1 LIVMKRAL
9 ALLLVTACV
18 STQQPRTN
26 GPWTQWATPADAG
39 FDAQALEAV
48 REQADKA
55 QSGAVMVVYRGRV
68 LAAWG
73 DVSRK
78 LELHSVRK
86 SLYAALYGIAAEKGL
101 VDVNETLAELGV
113 DDLSALTADE
123 KKARLE
129 DLLYARSGV
138 YHPSA
143 YSPSDQDEER
153 PKRGAHAPGTHWF
166 YNNWD
171 FNVAGALL
179 ERAANKPLGQ
189 LFDEWIARPTG
200 MEDFASSDVVATYEP
215 RTSRWPALTFRMSAR
230 DLARFGQM
238 WMDEELVPAEWIAR
252 ASQPRSQ
259 LQAPGEGYGMMWWT
273 FAKGSLSAERYPNLT
288 RYAMLQARGTGGQ
301 ALTLIPELDL
311 VFVHRGDTDHGR
323 QVRGRDVWLMLEAI
337 VAARRGEPPANARF
351 TALQPVPLASQL
363 PPLEWPEFI
372 TLDTAT
378 RDAVLGRYQFAP
390 NVVAEVFL
398 HEGKLY
404 VFMPG
409 EGEAELFAKSPTE
422 FMVRVDPGAK
432 IRIEGGK
439 VFVTMQGRELI
450 GVRQP

>member
-1 LIVMKRAL
+1 VI
-9 ALLLVTACV
+9 
-18 STQQPRTN
+18 
-26 GPWTQWATPADAG
+26 
-39 FDAQALEAV
+39 
-48 REQADKA
+48 
-55 QSGAVMVVYRGRV
+55 YRGRV

-86 SLYAALYGIAAEKGL
+86 SLYAAMYGIAVEKGL
-101 VDVNETLAELGV
+101 IDVNATLAGLGI
-113 DDLSALTADE
+113 DDLGALTAE
-123 KKARLE
+123 ERKARLD

-138 YHPSA
+138 YHPAA
-143 YSPSDQDEER
+143 YAPSDQIEER

-171 FNVAGALL
+171 FNVAGAML
-179 ERAANKPLGQ
+179 ERAAKKPLGQ
-189 LFDEWIARPTG
+189 LFDEWIAQPTG
-200 MEDFASSDVVATYEP
+200 IEDFEPGDVTPVYEP
-215 RTSRWPALTFRMSAR
+215 RSSRWPALTFRMSTR

-238 WMDEELVPAEWIAR
+238 WMNKDVVPDAWIAR
-252 ASQPRSQ
+252 ASEPRTQ
-259 LQAPGEGYGMMWWT
+259 LQAPGEGYAMMWWT
-273 FAKGSLSAERYPNLT
+273 YAKGSLSAERYPSLT
-288 RYAMLQARGTGGQ
+288 RYSMLQARGTGGQ
-301 ALTLIPELDL
+301 TLVLIPALDL

-337 VAARRGEPPANARF
+337 VAARRAEPSANARF

-363 PPLEWPEFI
+363 PPLEWPQFI

-378 RDAVLGRYQFAP
+378 RDALLGRYQFAP

-398 HEGKLY
+398 HEGKLF

-409 EGEAELFAKSPTE
+409 QGEAELLAKSPTE
-422 FMVRVDPGAK
+422 FMVRVDPTAK
-432 IRIEGGK
+432 VRFDGGK
-439 VFVTMQGRELI
+439 VFVTIQGRELI